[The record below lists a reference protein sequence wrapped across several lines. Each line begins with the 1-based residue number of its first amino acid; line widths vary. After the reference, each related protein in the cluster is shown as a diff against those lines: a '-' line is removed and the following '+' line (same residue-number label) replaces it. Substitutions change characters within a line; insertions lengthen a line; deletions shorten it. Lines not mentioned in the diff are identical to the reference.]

1 MNNLLIQ
8 AESYFDGRQNHSA
21 GPYLFT
27 LTNGIIRDI
36 CALRPGDGV
45 PATHAT
51 TPRLHTA
58 FVMPGLVE
66 AHCHLFLDGGELDL
80 TARKQYLTA
89 TTAQMLDVARS
100 NLAANTAAG
109 ITLIRDAGDIHGV
122 NTHLKEELAHA
133 RGVVPELRSPGR
145 AIRKTGRYGSFMALE
160 ISDAESIERT
170 IESLAPTADDLKILL
185 TGIIDFENGCVKGP
199 VQFDLAETR
208 LIVRTARRL
217 GLKTYAHCN
226 GPEGL
231 NIAVDAGI
239 DSIEHGF
246 FMEPDIVKKMA
257 DKGTAWVPTFA
268 PVYFQFARPDVTR
281 WNPVT
286 LAKLHAILQNHFHT
300 VAEASAR
307 GVPVVAGS
315 DAGSYGVPHGTG
327 LIDELVFLR
336 QAGLTVEQVLSAA
349 TSVPRQ
355 LWNAPPANMAVGQAA
370 NFIALADSPLNDIT
384 ALRQVRLICRNG
396 KAVRPDGTSPTLAS
410 TVLSQGN

>member
-8 AESYFDGRQNHSA
+8 AESFFDGRQNHSA
-21 GPYLFT
+21 GPYL
-27 LTNGIIRDI
+27 LTIANGIIRDI
-36 CALRPGDGV
+36 CELRSSNGF
-45 PATHAT
+45 PANDAAT
-51 TPRLHTA
+51 TRLHTA

-80 TARKQYLTA
+80 ARRKEYLA
-89 TTAQMLDVARS
+89 AGRSQMLSTGRA
-100 NLAANTAAG
+100 NLAANLAAG
-109 ITLIRDAGDIHGV
+109 ITLIRDAGDIHGI
-122 NTHLKEELAHA
+122 NTHLKEEISHA
-133 RGVVPELRSPGR
+133 SGVVPELRSPGR

-160 ISDAESIERT
+160 VRDAAGIENT
-170 IESLAPTADDLKILL
+170 IETLAATADDLKILL

-199 VQFDLAETR
+199 VQFDLEETR

-231 NIAVDAGI
+231 NIAVEAGI

-268 PVYFQFARPDVTR
+268 PVYFQFSRPDVTQ
-281 WNPVT
+281 WNPAT
-286 LAKLHAILQNHFHT
+286 LDKLHAILQNHFHN
-300 VAEASAR
+300 VAGAAAK

-327 LIDELVFLR
+327 LIDEVLFLR
-336 QAGLTVEQVLSAA
+336 QAGLTVQQVLSAA
-349 TSVPRQ
+349 TAVPRQ
-355 LWNAPPANMAVGQAA
+355 LWNASPADVAVGQAA
-370 NFIALADSPLNDIT
+370 NFIGLDDSPFKDMNS
-384 ALRQVRLICRNG
+384 LRRVQLICRNG
-396 KAVRPDGTSPTLAS
+396 QAVKPDGTSPIVAS
-410 TVLSQGN
+410 PLLSQRN

>member
-36 CALRPGDGV
+36 CVLLPGDGV
-45 PATHAT
+45 PAIQAT

-66 AHCHLFLDGGELDL
+66 AHCHLFLDGSELDL
-80 TARKQYLTA
+80 ARRKDYLNA
-89 TTAQMLDVARS
+89 GRSQMLGTGRV
-100 NLAANTAAG
+100 NLAANLAVG
-109 ITLIRDAGDIHGV
+109 ITLIRDAGDIHGI
-122 NTHLKEELAHA
+122 NTHLKEEITHA
-133 RGVVPELRSPGR
+133 SGVVPELRSPGR

-160 ISDAESIERT
+160 VRDAESIERT

-199 VQFDLAETR
+199 VQFDLEETR

-217 GLKTYAHCN
+217 SLKTYAHCN

-231 NIAVDAGI
+231 NIAVEAGI

-268 PVYFQFARPDVTR
+268 PVYFQFARPDVTK
-281 WNPVT
+281 WNPST
-286 LAKLHAILQNHFHT
+286 LDKLHAILQNHFHN
-300 VAEASAR
+300 VAGAAAK

-327 LIDELVFLR
+327 LIDELLFLR

-355 LWNAPPANMAVGQAA
+355 LWNAPPANVAVGQTA
-370 NFIALADSPLNDIT
+370 NFIGLAGSPFKDINS
-384 ALRQVRLICRNG
+384 LRQIQLICRNG
-396 KAVRPDGTSPTLAS
+396 EVVKSDGTSQIVAS
-410 TVLSQGN
+410 TVFSKGN

>member
-8 AESYFDGRQNHSA
+8 AESYFDGRQDHSA

-27 LTNGIIRDI
+27 ITNGIIRNI
-36 CALRPGDGV
+36 CALRPGEGF
-45 PATHAT
+45 PATDAT

-66 AHCHLFLDGGELDL
+66 AHGHLFLDGGELDL

-100 NLAANTAAG
+100 NLAATTAAG

-122 NTHLKEELAHA
+122 NTYLKQEIA
-133 RGVVPELRSPGR
+133 RRHDVVPELRSPGR

-160 ISDAESIERT
+160 VGDAKSIEST
-170 IESLAPTADDLKILL
+170 IEALAPTADDLKILL

-231 NIAVDAGI
+231 NIAVEAGI

-246 FMEPDIVKKMA
+246 FMEPDIIKKMA

-281 WNPVT
+281 WTPAT

-300 VAEASAR
+300 VAEAAAR
-307 GVPVVAGS
+307 KVPVVAGS

-327 LIDELVFLR
+327 LIDELLFLR
-336 QAGLTVEQVLSAA
+336 QAGLTAPQVLSAA
-349 TSVPRQ
+349 TAVPRQ
-355 LWNAPPANMAVGQAA
+355 LWKAPTADVAVGHAA
-370 NFIALADSPLNDIT
+370 NFIGLANSPLNDMN
-384 ALRQVRLICRNG
+384 ALRQVQLICRNG
-396 KAVRPDGTSPTLAS
+396 QAVRPDGTSPTIASAILA
-410 TVLSQGN
+410 QGN